1 MTHAEVETVPTQQTR
16 EVEQPQEILE
26 RQETQA
32 QDEIE
37 ATQAQDE
44 IEATQAQ
51 DEVEATQAQ
60 DEVEATQAQDE
71 IEATQAQDEVEATQ
85 AQDEVGATR
94 VQHEI
99 GPTQAQDEV
108 GPTQAQDEVGATRVQ
123 AESTL
128 TPLALK
134 KQEIQQKEDE
144 IASLQNE
151 LTELDNMIESLS
163 KEEREQAYTPKT
175 QQELVRAFYV
185 NKSNNDLKEHILE
198 IIESI
203 KAYLPP
209 AKISTKEKQQQI
221 DSIKQQISQK
231 QEAIDAID
239 EEISDD
245 NQESNALREQKQEL
259 LSELEDLNNQLEVLK
274 EQQCQILSP
283 ILEADLTTK
292 CYVDMQ
298 LKKLLTTLQQA
309 NNQIQETL
317 NNHIELANTKDSA
330 NVKLSSN
337 QSISGVKSFQSI
349 NATSVTISG
358 VANLPNPQC
367 VNNPTID
374 NHLTRKGYVD
384 YGGGMR
390 SLGNQVNPRI
400 DLRLAQHFH
409 FTMTGRGNIG
419 VSNWGGY
426 GKSGTITIYRA
437 ENITGFLAPF
447 SFRIPQSG
455 FRGTETFAY
464 FCVTPHHIKLSR
476 V

>member
-1 MTHAEVETVPTQQTR
+1 MTDTEPT
-16 EVEQPQEILE
+16 
-26 RQETQA
+26 QETQA
-32 QDEIE
+32 QDEVGQTRE
-37 ATQAQDE
+37 TTTQQTTEVEQPQESLETQETQAQE
-44 IEATQAQ
+44 
-51 DEVEATQAQ
+51 EVEATQAQ
-60 DEVEATQAQDE
+60 DEVEATQA
-71 IEATQAQDEVEATQ
+71 
-85 AQDEVGATR
+85 
-94 VQHEI
+94 
-99 GPTQAQDEV
+99 
-108 GPTQAQDEVGATRVQ
+108 Q

-134 KQEIQQKEDE
+134 KQEIQQKQDE
-144 IASLQNE
+144 IASLQNQ
-151 LTELDNMIESLS
+151 LTELNNRIESLS

-245 NQESNALREQKQEL
+245 NEESNALRKQKQEL

-292 CYVDMQ
+292 CYVDMKLQ
-298 LKKLLTTLQQA
+298 KLLTTLQQA
-309 NNQIQETL
+309 NNQIQQTL

-349 NATSVTISG
+349 NAANITISG

-390 SLGNQVNPRI
+390 SLGNQVNARI

-409 FTMTGRGNIG
+409 FTMTGRRNIG
-419 VSNWGGY
+419 VSNWGGH

-464 FCVTPHHIKLSR
+464 FCVASNHIKLSR

>member
-1 MTHAEVETVPTQQTR
+1 MRDTELTTQQTT
-16 EVEQPQEILE
+16 EVEQPQESL
-26 RQETQA
+26 ETQ
-32 QDEIE
+32 E
-37 ATQAQDE
+37 
-44 IEATQAQ
+44 TQAQ

-60 DEVEATQAQDE
+60 
-71 IEATQAQDEVEATQ
+71 
-85 AQDEVGATR
+85 
-94 VQHEI
+94 
-99 GPTQAQDEV
+99 
-108 GPTQAQDEVGATRVQ
+108 

-134 KQEIQQKEDE
+134 RQEIEQKEDE
-144 IASLQNE
+144 IAALQNQ
-151 LTELDNMIESLS
+151 LTELNSMIESLS
-163 KEEREQAYTPKT
+163 KEEREQAYTPKN

-185 NKSNNDLKEHILE
+185 DKTNNDLKERILE

-203 KAYLPP
+203 KVYLPP
-209 AKISTKEKQQQI
+209 AKISTKQKQVQI
-221 DSIKQQISQK
+221 DNIKQQITQK
-231 QEAIDAID
+231 QESIDIID

-245 NQESNALREQKQEL
+245 NEESDALREERQV
-259 LSELEDLNNQLEVLK
+259 LSGELEELNNELKVLK

-298 LKKLLTTLQQA
+298 LQKLLTTLQQA
-309 NNQIQETL
+309 DNQIQQTL
-317 NNHIELANTKDSA
+317 NNHIQLANTKDSA
-330 NVKLSSN
+330 NVKLSGN
-337 QSISGVKSFQSI
+337 QSISGVKSFASI
-349 NATSVTISG
+349 NATSATISG

-367 VNNPTID
+367 ANNPTID
-374 NHLTRKGYVD
+374 NHLTRKAYVD

-390 SLGNQVNPRI
+390 SLGNQVNARI

-419 VSNWGGY
+419 VSNWGGH

-464 FCVTPHHIKLSR
+464 FCVASNCIKLSR

>member
-1 MTHAEVETVPTQQTR
+1 MTDTEPT
-16 EVEQPQEILE
+16 
-26 RQETQA
+26 QETQA
-32 QDEIE
+32 QDEVGQTRE
-37 ATQAQDE
+37 TTTQQTTE
-44 IEATQAQ
+44 VEQPQESLETQETQAQ

-60 DEVEATQAQDE
+60 DEVEATQAQ
-71 IEATQAQDEVEATQ
+71 
-85 AQDEVGATR
+85 
-94 VQHEI
+94 
-99 GPTQAQDEV
+99 
-108 GPTQAQDEVGATRVQ
+108 

-134 KQEIQQKEDE
+134 KQEIQQKQDE
-144 IASLQNE
+144 IASLQNQ
-151 LTELDNMIESLS
+151 LTELNNRIESLS

-245 NQESNALREQKQEL
+245 NEESNALRKQKQEL

-292 CYVDMQ
+292 CYVDMKLQ
-298 LKKLLTTLQQA
+298 KLLTTLQQA
-309 NNQIQETL
+309 NNQIQQTL

-349 NATSVTISG
+349 NAANITISG

-390 SLGNQVNPRI
+390 SLGNQVNARI

-419 VSNWGGY
+419 VSNWGGH

-437 ENITGFLAPF
+437 EYNRLSS
-447 SFRIPQSG
+447 SF
-455 FRGTETFAY
+455 
-464 FCVTPHHIKLSR
+464 
-476 V
+476 

>member
-1 MTHAEVETVPTQQTR
+1 MTDTEPTQEATIQQTR
-16 EVEQPQEILE
+16 EVEQPQESL
-26 RQETQA
+26 ETQ
-32 QDEIE
+32 E
-37 ATQAQDE
+37 
-44 IEATQAQ
+44 TQAQ

-60 DEVEATQAQDE
+60 EEVEVTQAQEEVGATQAQD
-71 IEATQAQDEVEATQ
+71 
-85 AQDEVGATR
+85 
-94 VQHEI
+94 
-99 GPTQAQDEV
+99 
-108 GPTQAQDEVGATRVQ
+108 
-123 AESTL
+123 ESTL

-144 IASLQNE
+144 IALLENQ
-151 LTELDNMIESLS
+151 LTELNNRIESLS
-163 KEEREQAYTPKT
+163 KEEREQAYTPKN

-185 NKSNNDLKEHILE
+185 DKTNNDLKEHILE

-203 KAYLPP
+203 KVYLPP
-209 AKISTKEKQQQI
+209 AKISTKQKQEQI
-221 DSIKQQISQK
+221 DSIKRQITQK
-231 QEAIDAID
+231 QESIDIID

-245 NQESNALREQKQEL
+245 NEESNALREQKQEL
-259 LSELEDLNNQLEVLK
+259 LSELEGLNNQLEVLK

-337 QSISGVKSFQSI
+337 QSISGVKSFESI

-419 VSNWGGY
+419 VSNWGGS

-464 FCVTPHHIKLSR
+464 FCVASNHIKLSR